1 MAVAIQPAGSPAS
14 RQHYLDTIENP
25 VKISQYEKLLGSDL
39 VNLQKVSNNGLTA
52 LWGVTPGTNNAN
64 VSKYKR
70 LAAGDTVVFTRDKTA
85 FASAQITYL
94 FRNKQ
99 LAENLWGKD
108 NKNQTWEYMYAL
120 SHVEK
125 ISLSYRDL
133 QKAIDS
139 KSGDNFMGFRVL
151 DRQKSIGALE
161 LLGKPVEKSFWDVK
175 IGEVIKRSDLQKTYG
190 GAPYGGIEP
199 SAKTPNILIFT
210 NPYKKSSFG
219 YNFDEELED
228 GTFSYTGDGQKGNQ
242 SPNIGGNKA
251 ILEHRKKRKSLR
263 VFESTK
269 SQTFVR
275 YVGEFELGTP
285 EYSVQQAPDINGD
298 DREVLVF
305 NLNPIGVTKSIGK
318 IDSEPAKGGIR
329 KKSSERSTSEK
340 HSRKSYV
347 SDTVAERKEIQLQD
361 KYKAYISSLGQ
372 EIETIEIEIPGE
384 GSILKPDLVNF
395 TTREVIEVK
404 SGVSRK
410 YVREAVGQVLDY
422 VFQIAQIDNQ
432 IYTPTILVPGQ
443 LSPDLSK
450 LLAHLKISII
460 YENAMGDFEK
470 ITN

>member
-120 SHVEK
+120 SRVEK
-125 ISLSYRDL
+125 ITLSYRDL

-190 GAPYGGIEP
+190 GAPYGGI
-199 SAKTPNILIFT
+199 
-210 NPYKKSSFG
+210 
-219 YNFDEELED
+219 
-228 GTFSYTGDGQKGNQ
+228 
-242 SPNIGGNKA
+242 
-251 ILEHRKKRKSLR
+251 
-263 VFESTK
+263 
-269 SQTFVR
+269 
-275 YVGEFELGTP
+275 
-285 EYSVQQAPDINGD
+285 
-298 DREVLVF
+298 
-305 NLNPIGVTKSIGK
+305 
-318 IDSEPAKGGIR
+318 
-329 KKSSERSTSEK
+329 
-340 HSRKSYV
+340 
-347 SDTVAERKEIQLQD
+347 
-361 KYKAYISSLGQ
+361 
-372 EIETIEIEIPGE
+372 
-384 GSILKPDLVNF
+384 
-395 TTREVIEVK
+395 
-404 SGVSRK
+404 
-410 YVREAVGQVLDY
+410 
-422 VFQIAQIDNQ
+422 
-432 IYTPTILVPGQ
+432 
-443 LSPDLSK
+443 
-450 LLAHLKISII
+450 
-460 YENAMGDFEK
+460 
-470 ITN
+470 